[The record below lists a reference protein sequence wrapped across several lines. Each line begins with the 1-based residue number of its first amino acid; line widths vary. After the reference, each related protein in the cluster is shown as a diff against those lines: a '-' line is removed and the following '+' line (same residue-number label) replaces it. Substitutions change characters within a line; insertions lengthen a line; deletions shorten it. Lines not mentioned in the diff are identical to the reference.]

1 MTEGKVSFYTATTL
15 NGFLAD
21 DEDSLDWLFAVPN
34 GDATGDEFGEFM
46 AGVGVMVMGSTTYE
60 WVVAYERLR
69 ERPER
74 WREIHGDRP
83 AFVFSSRPEVQPFQG
98 VDIRVVSGPV
108 AEHWPAIEEAAG
120 GADVWVVGGGDL
132 VGQFDDAGH
141 LDELLISVAP
151 ATLPSGRPLLPRRIG
166 SDRLE
171 LMNVRQVGQFAEL
184 RYRVHPRGSRPTE
197 SPEGRSTE
205 GRSSEEA

>member
-1 MTEGKVSFYTATTL
+1 MSPGTRVRFYTATTL

-34 GDATGDEFGEFM
+34 GDSPGDGFGEFM
-46 AGVGVMVMGSTTYE
+46 DTVGVLVMGSTTYE
-60 WVVAYERLR
+60 WVVSYESLR
-69 ERPER
+69 EQPER
-74 WREIHGDRP
+74 WRDLHGDRP
-83 AFVFSSRPEVQPFQG
+83 TFVFSSRPEVRALPG

-108 AEHWPAIEEAAG
+108 SEHWPAIAEAAG
-120 GADVWVVGGGDL
+120 GLDVWLVGGGDL

-141 LDELLISVAP
+141 LDELMISVAP

-171 LMNVRQVGQFAEL
+171 LVRVGQAGQFAEL
-184 RYRVHPRGSRPTE
+184 TYRVRRAPSPPTK
-197 SPEGRSTE
+197 
-205 GRSSEEA
+205 